1 VRIQIGV
8 RSDVGL
14 AREINEDAYLI
25 DDPLFVVADGMG
37 GHVAGDVASS
47 TAVGVIADEFA
58 AADVGNPDSL
68 IAMLR
73 RANSVIWQKAQSNP
87 SLRGM
92 GTTCTLLAIQDSQA
106 HLAHVGDSRA
116 YLLRDGELSQ
126 LTEDHTL
133 VGRMVREGRLS
144 QEEAEHHPQRNI
156 IMRVLGGD
164 SDVEVDILS
173 LDLAPD
179 DQLLLCSDGLTSMI
193 GADLI
198 RQTLEREADAQAA
211 ADRLVQLANK
221 AGGEDNIT
229 AVVIHVRDSEGPPPP
244 PRRSEASA
252 PVPKRSPPPE
262 TSASVGAEATGRTAV
277 KDAPRQPVRPFPR
290 RARGVAIGLAVV
302 ALLGVAGFFLIQSL
316 LDNSYFVGVNDAGEV
331 TIYRGR
337 PEEIAG
343 FSLRREE
350 AGTNLALSD
359 LPEFMRD
366 DLQEGIKAE
375 SLEDAEQRV
384 ADLKD
389 RAKSFGDEGATT
401 KKSPQ

>member
-1 VRIQIGV
+1 MRIQIGV

-14 AREINEDAYLI
+14 AREVNEDAYLI

-47 TAVGVIADEFA
+47 TAVAVISDEFA
-58 AADVGNPDSL
+58 AADVGDPDSL
-68 IAMLR
+68 IDVLR
-73 RANSVIWQKAQSNP
+73 RANSAIWQKSQSDP

-92 GTTCTLLAIQDSQA
+92 GTTCTLLTIHDSQA

-156 IMRVLGGD
+156 IMRVLGVD

-173 LDLAPD
+173 LDLIPN

-193 GADLI
+193 DVGLI
-198 RQTLEREADAQAA
+198 RQTLESEPDAQAA

-229 AVVIHVRDSEGPPPP
+229 ALVIHVRDSDSPSPPGEKEASASV
-244 PRRSEASA
+244 PRRSPA
-252 PVPKRSPPPE
+252 PE
-262 TSASVGAEATGRTAV
+262 TSPSTGAEATGTTAV
-277 KDAPRQPVRPFPR
+277 KDAPRHAARTSPR
-290 RARGVAIGLAVV
+290 RTRGAVIGIVVLA
-302 ALLGVAGFFLIQSL
+302 ALGVAGFFLVQSL

-350 AGTNLALSD
+350 HGTNLALAD

-366 DLQEGIKAE
+366 DVQEGIKAE

-384 ADLKD
+384 ANLKD
-389 RAKSFGDEGATT
+389 RARSFGDEGATT
-401 KKSPQ
+401 KKNSQ

>member
-14 AREINEDAYLI
+14 AREVNEDAYLI

-37 GHVAGDVASS
+37 GHVAGDVASA
-47 TAVGVIADEFA
+47 TAVAVIADEFA
-58 AADVGNPDSL
+58 AGDTGDPDSL
-68 IAMLR
+68 IGVLR
-73 RANSVIWQKAQSNP
+73 RANSVIWQKSQSDP

-92 GTTCTLLAIQDSQA
+92 GTTCTLLTIHDSQA

-133 VGRMVREGRLS
+133 VGRMVQEGRLS

-156 IMRVLGGD
+156 IMRVLGVD

-173 LDLAPD
+173 LDLIPN

-193 GADLI
+193 DVGLI
-198 RQTLEREADAQAA
+198 RQTLERETDAQAA
-211 ADRLVQLANK
+211 ADQLVQLANK

-229 AVVIHVRDSEGPPPP
+229 ALVLHVRDSDSPPPP
-244 PRRSEASA
+244 GGSEASA
-252 PVPKRSPPPE
+252 SVPKRSPAPE
-262 TSASVGAEATGRTAV
+262 TSPSTGAGATGRTAA
-277 KDAPRQPVRPFPR
+277 KDAPSTSPR
-290 RARGVAIGLAVV
+290 RTRGAVIGFVVLAS
-302 ALLGVAGFFLIQSL
+302 LGVAGFFLVQSL

-350 AGTNLALSD
+350 HATNLALAD

-366 DLQEGIKAE
+366 DVQEGIKAE

-384 ADLKD
+384 ATLRD
-389 RAKSFGDEGATT
+389 RARSFGDEGATT
-401 KKSPQ
+401 KKNSQ

>member
-1 VRIQIGV
+1 MRIQIGV

-14 AREINEDAYLI
+14 AREVNEDAYLI

-37 GHVAGDVASS
+37 GHVAGDVASA
-47 TAVGVIADEFA
+47 TAVAVIADEFA
-58 AADVGNPDSL
+58 AADTGDPESL
-68 IAMLR
+68 IAVLR
-73 RANSVIWQKAQSNP
+73 RANSAIWQKSQSDP
-87 SLRGM
+87 SLQGM
-92 GTTCTLLAIQDSQA
+92 GTTCTLLTIHDSQA

-144 QEEAEHHPQRNI
+144 QQDAEHHPQRNI
-156 IMRVLGGD
+156 IMRVLGVD

-173 LDLAPD
+173 LDLIPN

-193 GADLI
+193 DAGLI
-198 RQTLEREADAQAA
+198 RQTLEGETDAQAA
-211 ADRLVQLANK
+211 ADRLVQLANQ

-229 AVVIHVRDSEGPPPP
+229 ALVIHVRDSDSPPPP
-244 PRRSEASA
+244 GGSEASA
-252 PVPKRSPPPE
+252 SVPKRSSVPE
-262 TSASVGAEATGRTAV
+262 TSPSTGAEATGRTAV
-277 KDAPRQPVRPFPR
+277 KDSAKHAAGTSPR
-290 RARGVAIGLAVV
+290 RMRAAVI
-302 ALLGVAGFFLIQSL
+302 ALVMIAALGVAGFFLVQSL

-350 AGTNLALSD
+350 HATNLALAD

-366 DLQEGIKAE
+366 DVQEGIKAE

-384 ADLKD
+384 ATLRD
-389 RAKSFGDEGATT
+389 RARSFGDEGATT
-401 KKSPQ
+401 KKNSQ

>member
-1 VRIQIGV
+1 VRVQIGV

-14 AREINEDAYLI
+14 AREVNEDAYLI

-47 TAVGVIADEFA
+47 TAVAVIADEFTI
-58 AADVGNPDSL
+58 ADAGNPDSL
-68 IAMLR
+68 ISMLR
-73 RANSVIWQKAQSNP
+73 RANSVIWQKAQSDP
-87 SLRGM
+87 ALRGM
-92 GTTCTLLAIQDSQA
+92 GTTCTLLAIHDSQA

-116 YLLRDGELSQ
+116 YLLRAGELSQ

-144 QEEAEHHPQRNI
+144 KEQAEHHPQRNI

-173 LDLAPD
+173 LDLVTD

-193 GADLI
+193 DVERI
-198 RQTLEREADAQAA
+198 RQTLEDETDPQAA

-221 AGGEDNIT
+221 AGGDDNIT
-229 AVVIHVRDSEGPPPP
+229 AVVIRVHDSDAPPS
-244 PRRSEASA
+244 PRGGNASASA
-252 PVPKRSPPPE
+252 PLRSPAP
-262 TSASVGAEATGRTAV
+262 TTTAAGDSVVR
-277 KDAPRQPVRPFPR
+277 DAPRHAASSSRNKN
-290 RARGVAIGLAVV
+290 RGAAIGIVVV
-302 ALLGVAGFFLIQSL
+302 AVLVVAGFWLVQSL

-350 AGTNLALSD
+350 HTTDLALAD

-366 DLQEGIKAE
+366 DVQEGIKVE

-384 ADLKD
+384 ANLRD
-389 RAKSFGDEGATT
+389 RAESFGDEGATT
-401 KKSPQ
+401 KKSQ

>member
-1 VRIQIGV
+1 VRIEIGV

-25 DDPLFVVADGMG
+25 DDPLFVVSDGMG

-47 TAVGVIADEFA
+47 TAVAVIADEFA

-68 IAMLR
+68 IDVLR
-73 RANSVIWQKAQSNP
+73 HANSAIWQKSQSDP

-92 GTTCTLLAIQDSQA
+92 GTTCTLLTIRDSQA

-156 IMRVLGGD
+156 IMRVLGVD

-173 LDLAPD
+173 LDLIPN

-193 GADLI
+193 DVGLI
-198 RQTLEREADAQAA
+198 RQTLESENDAQAA

-229 AVVIHVRDSEGPPPP
+229 ALVIQVRDSDAPAPARGG
-244 PRRSEASA
+244 EAATSA
-252 PVPKRSPPPE
+252 PKRSPAPE
-262 TSASVGAEATGRTAV
+262 ASPSSGAEAMGRTAIS
-277 KDAPRQPVRPFPR
+277 DAPRQSARASPR
-290 RARGVAIGLAVV
+290 RTRGVVIGFIVLAG
-302 ALLGVAGFFLIQSL
+302 LGVAGFFLVQSL

-350 AGTNLALSD
+350 QGTNLALAD

-366 DLQEGIKAE
+366 DVQQGIKAE
-375 SLEDAEQRV
+375 SLEDAEERV
-384 ADLKD
+384 ANLKD
-389 RAKSFGDEGATT
+389 RARSFGDEGAAT
-401 KKSPQ
+401 KKGSQ